1 MRRIGGDVKK
11 LDIDFPSA
19 VFSRLSGTLRR
30 IRQTRETWNLSFW
43 GMKASREHVETTTE
57 MADEVPHDRR

>member
-1 MRRIGGDVKK
+1 MRKIDGDVKK
-11 LDIDFPSA
+11 LDMGIPA
-19 VFSRLSGTLRR
+19 TVFGRLSGTLHR

-57 MADEVPHDRR
+57 MANEVPHDRS

>member
-1 MRRIGGDVKK
+1 MRRTGGNVKK
-11 LDIDFPSA
+11 LDIGIPAA
-19 VFSRLSGTLRR
+19 VFGRLSGTLHR

-57 MADEVPHDRR
+57 MANEVLRDRS